1 MAVPEDRELSLSRQ
15 AYLLE
20 INRTGI
26 YYKPAPI
33 NENESTIKRIIDEI
47 YTAHPEFGYRRV
59 LRILM
64 RDYGTMINRKRTQRL
79 IREMDIHEFCPG
91 PNQI

>member
-1 MAVPEDRELSLSRQ
+1 MVDPEDRELSISRQ

-26 YYKPAPI
+26 YYKPAPL
-33 NENESTIKRIIDEI
+33 NENELDIKRIIDEI

-59 LRILM
+59 TRILR
-64 RDYGTMINRKRTQRL
+64 RDYEIMINRKRT
-79 IREMDIHEFCPG
+79 
-91 PNQI
+91 